1 MNETVPTKQDI
12 GIGKHVLSKI
22 ELDETA
28 AFRELLLLIGLDDRP
43 DDIATDVLDTIEI
56 NALHPGEIAT
66 GDIEQDA
73 RVELTERLWKLL
85 SQHSG
90 RVETRA
96 GARSRLRIR
105 PEVGVI
111 DPLESFLQAEFA
123 QLCFL
128 LGESSFGDSDSSLA
142 HPIYKVVRQLTRAAS
157 RTAGSSS
164 DAPAAGAPGA
174 FFQTRERRPPARGK
188 RPPRGALWARGRWRP
203 PMHRPKHWGPP
214 PPRTAWTGKRP

>member
-12 GIGKHVLSKI
+12 GIGKHVMSKI

-43 DDIATDVLDTIEI
+43 DDISTDVLDTIEI

-90 RVETRA
+90 RVETRT

-128 LGESSFGDSDSSLA
+128 LGESSFGDGDSSLA

-157 RTAGSSS
+157 RTAGSSP
-164 DAPAAGAPGA
+164 DAPPAGRAGS
-174 FFQTRERRPPARGK
+174 FFRPRERQPPLRRKLAPRRAILARRP
-188 RPPRGALWARGRWRP
+188 
-203 PMHRPKHWGPP
+203 WG
-214 PPRTAWTGKRP
+214 TAFHCIIVVVPLRA